1 MVLIKG
7 QSNCAKVERL
17 VSDINE
23 EVIAWVE
30 VLEDSG
36 FKVSFINLGPTVDS
50 QAYVNCLMDQISD
63 LFNSEPSIH

>member
-1 MVLIKG
+1 MILIKG

-17 VSDINE
+17 VNEINE

-36 FKVSFINLGPTVDS
+36 FKVYFINLGPDVDN
-50 QAYVNCLMDQISD
+50 QTYVNGLMDQISD
-63 LFNSEPSIH
+63 LFDGEPSVH